1 MSSTK
6 NRYGHYTEAFAAK
19 AYSFII
25 FMLSDAILASRT
37 NFEVTTGVK
46 NNNNSQSKQ
55 LKFHRNTNS
64 KFLQNQY
71 EPTKSNL
78 NKGVSP

>member
-25 FMLSDAILASRT
+25 FMLSDAILVART

-46 NNNNSQSKQ
+46 KKIHN
-55 LKFHRNTNS
+55 L
-64 KFLQNQY
+64 
-71 EPTKSNL
+71 SN
-78 NKGVSP
+78 